1 MTERAQESAHGDR
14 SEAALTGDAAVAQP
28 SQAAV
33 GSVLPDARMSLGPAV
48 LADLFPEGESYRR
61 SLVTYTVLLTLASLI
76 AAFGLY
82 QDSVASIIGAMVV
95 APLGGAILAFAGSLV
110 TGRTAWQSRT
120 FLQVVLSAA
129 GVIAIGAAVSLIMAD
144 PLVLNPSI
152 DARTQPGLLDL
163 GVALAAG
170 AAGAFVTVRHTG
182 TDALPGVAIAVA
194 LVPPLATVG
203 ICVELGRLD
212 DAGGALLLF
221 LTNFAAI
228 VVAAS
233 IVFII
238 ARAIPAPTQLRE
250 RRRLRNAFIASMLAL
265 ALIAVPLVWNSVS
278 VAQATLDANAA
289 APLVR
294 AWISDRDLTVTEY
307 AIDGDRFSMTLVG
320 PDRPADA
327 PDLAEALSTVLNKP
341 VQLDVEWIPSARQRA
356 TGAP

>member
-1 MTERAQESAHGDR
+1 MSERGITGVPAAEVSA
-14 SEAALTGDAAVAQP
+14 AATDAAITA
-28 SQAAV
+28 S
-33 GSVLPDARMSLGPAV
+33 LPDARMSLGPAV
-48 LADLFPEGESYRR
+48 LADLFPEGPAYRS
-61 SLVTYTVLLTLASLI
+61 SLVTYTVLLTLAGLI
-76 AAFGLY
+76 ATFGLY

-95 APLGGAILAFAGSLV
+95 APMGGAIMAFAGSLV
-110 TGRTAWQSRT
+110 TGRTAWQPRT

-129 GVIAIGAAVSLIMAD
+129 WVIAIGAAVSLIMPD
-144 PLVLNPSI
+144 PLFLNPSI

-170 AAGAFVTVRHTG
+170 AAGAYVTVRHTG

-203 ICVELGRLD
+203 ICLELGRID

-238 ARAIPAPTQLRE
+238 ARAVPARAQLRE
-250 RRRLRNAFIASMLAL
+250 RRRLRNSLIVTMIVLVLITIPLA
-265 ALIAVPLVWNSVS
+265 WNSVTT
-278 VAQATLDANAA
+278 VQATLNANAA

-294 AWISDRDLTVTEY
+294 AWIGDRDLTVTEY
-307 AIDGDRFSMTLVG
+307 VIDGEQFSVTLIG
-320 PDRPADA
+320 PDQPADA
-327 PDLAEALSTVLNKP
+327 ARLAEALSAELDQP
-341 VQLDVEWIPSARQRA
+341 VEIDIEWVPSARDRA
-356 TGAP
+356 TASP